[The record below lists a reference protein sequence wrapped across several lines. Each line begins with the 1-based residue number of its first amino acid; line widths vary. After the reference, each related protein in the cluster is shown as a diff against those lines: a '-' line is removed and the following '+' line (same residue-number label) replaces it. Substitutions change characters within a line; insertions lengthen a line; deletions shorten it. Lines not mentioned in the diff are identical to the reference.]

1 MKLKTLSSFFVLAAV
16 AGAFAQEFDQ
26 FRDEFFG
33 FGFGNSGRGSVFYG
47 RRSGPIGA
55 QLGIYNNTNFDRN
68 SLSTSVPPGDTQFL
82 GRYRTIPGFGFDL
95 LFFAGSQDQSAVFG
109 IGLYDESKTNVGRSA
124 SSGLLYG
131 LGETHILRGGLS
143 VGFRASTGNTSEF
156 GFGYHNLLG
165 WNLSLTT
172 RH

>member
-1 MKLKTLSSFFVLAAV
+1 VNLKTLASSLFLATV
-16 AGAFAQEFDQ
+16 SISQSQDFQQ

-33 FGFGNSGRGSVFYG
+33 VGFGNSGRGSVFYG
-47 RRSGPIGA
+47 RRSGPVGA
-55 QLGIYNNTNFDRN
+55 QLGVYNNTNFDRN
-68 SLSTSVPPGDTQFL
+68 RLSGTFAPGDTQFL
-82 GRYRTIPGFGFDL
+82 GRYRTIPGFGLDL

-109 IGLYDESKTNVGRSA
+109 IGLYDESRTNVGRSA
-124 SSGLLYG
+124 STGLLYD
-131 LGETHILRGGLS
+131 LGETHVLRGGLS
-143 VGFRASTGNTSEF
+143 IGFRASTGTASEF